1 MRQGGEPQGVQV
13 VRQGKSTPYHYN
25 FNPLY
30 ICVML
35 MFIRCILNGKK
46 QPALGFSGCRL
57 LLRSV
62 NVEHRL
68 RQQHDAQHLHQYR
81 RVNVFAPRH
90 GERARGD
97 FVYRNQKMHQ
107 HAGGQ
112 TQFQR

>member
-1 MRQGGEPQGVQV
+1 MRQGGELQGVQI
-13 VRQGKSTPYHYN
+13 VRQGEPTPYHCN

-30 ICVML
+30 LRHVDVHPPYL
-35 MFIRCILNGKK
+35 EWKK

-62 NVEHRL
+62 NVKHRL
-68 RQQHDAQHLHQYR
+68 CQQHDAQHLYQHH

-97 FVYRNQKMHQ
+97 FVHRNQKMHQ
-107 HAGGQ
+107 YAGG
-112 TQFQR
+112 